1 MPFPDFCHY
10 CFGHMAML
18 NCKRAR
24 EDGYFNMVKMTQKS
38 NKIRSLLEKKRAPV
52 LFLGQGDLLENG
64 TATYSSILAW

>member
-10 CFGHMAML
+10 CFGHMAVL

-38 NKIRSLLEKKRAPV
+38 NKIRALLEKKRA
-52 LFLGQGDLLENG
+52 LARFLGQEDPLEKG
-64 TATYSSILAW
+64 